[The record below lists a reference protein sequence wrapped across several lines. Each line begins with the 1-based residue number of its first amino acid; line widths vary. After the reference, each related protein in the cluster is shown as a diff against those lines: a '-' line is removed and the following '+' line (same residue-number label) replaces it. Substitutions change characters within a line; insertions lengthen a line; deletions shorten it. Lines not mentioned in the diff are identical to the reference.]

1 MKPRST
7 TTNIKKAVATSGV
20 TGIEPLP
27 AKPVGKVRPPD
38 PREKPLARSRPA
50 PSREEIRKTDHRV
63 MGSRQSLRKLE
74 RHNQQRST
82 PAKGGKK
89 G

>member
-7 TTNIKKAVATSGV
+7 TSNIKKAVATSGV
-20 TGIEPLP
+20 TGIVPVP
-27 AKPVGKVRPPD
+27 SKPVGPVQPPD

-63 MGSRQSLRKLE
+63 MGSRQSLRKQE

-82 PAKGGKK
+82 PARGK
-89 G
+89 